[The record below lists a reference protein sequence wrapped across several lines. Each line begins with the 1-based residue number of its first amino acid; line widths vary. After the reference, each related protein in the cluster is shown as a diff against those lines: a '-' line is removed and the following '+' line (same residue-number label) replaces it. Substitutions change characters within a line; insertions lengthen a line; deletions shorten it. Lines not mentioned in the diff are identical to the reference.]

1 MRKCT
6 RIYKQDKYWIIN
18 VKDFSFGCRR
28 LLPKNVERIRVP
40 LNYVD
45 IIEKNIYN
53 IDSKI
58 CGIIDD
64 YKILHDSQK
73 VADYVIQF
81 LRTYLET
88 IAARIYAYENPDKPT
103 PIRGKDKW
111 YTQYIKALKETN
123 EYGYIWMFHHSLQI
137 VTSHYVPAEDGAVRF
152 MEGHINLLY
161 QLRNHMRE
169 MFGLNLMENLE
180 DYPQERN
187 EELNPYYRKIYNSL
201 REIQVEESAEHTKDR
216 YYIMRKKYRFVD
228 GRGFFEYTLA
238 YAQEEITKFDRFV
251 VYSFSDIPDNY
262 SIQCDFAHTSVD
274 FNGIDIDIKCLVA
287 WTVSIRPCELEK
299 IAAIA
304 GYEVTVRSYNTFYR
318 AMMKF
323 LSKKGM
329 NLLDILL
336 ADENDY
342 DIYSE
347 QVQIG
352 QTSKFAE
359 VFNKLRDIIINDKS
373 GCNIIRYLISFL
385 RNDVIRDQLADCPNN
400 RLSYL
405 YLKNEA
411 IPFDEMPY
419 ASSLYKHNVT
429 TSRLHRCLDIDDC
442 EHQYLSAIVNSEAYD
457 SNTLYVAIDEKSLD
471 YYLYEKD
478 IFNKSLYKSEKQ
490 QLRRIESFFNYL
502 YVKNY
507 FELTKAIIGK
517 LQQYTSEGVRDYLQT
532 INGKKE
538 VIERIDDNEK
548 KKIVSNIFKHSRL
561 GMIYGAAGTGK
572 TKVAEHIAKIFDD
585 KNILLLAN
593 TNAAKNNLQ
602 DRINNAFC
610 DCYTVHDYIK
620 NKNSNKI
627 YDLVIVD
634 ECSTVCNEDILQLFE
649 KCNSEAYLLLGDIHQ
664 IEAIKF
670 GNWFNFA
677 RYFIEKNSVYELSI
691 PYRAKNNNTL
701 LDMWSYV
708 RHYDENMFERLQA
721 NGYISTLDESIF
733 EKTEDEIILCLGYDG
748 LYGVNNIN
756 RYMQKVNP
764 SNPVEWGNWVYKV
777 GDKVLFNDNKRF
789 GSVLYNNL
797 KGTIVTIDRK
807 DEEIVFQIQIDKK
820 ISDRDIFYT
829 DLKLHDCAC
838 EGKSIVEF
846 SVKKRIEKDSDTDYS
861 EQVVPFQIAY
871 AVSIHKA
878 QGLEYKSVKVVITED
893 VDEQISHNI
902 FYTAITRTTDKLKI
916 YLSKET
922 QKKLATKFVESNV
935 GLKQAQIFAQHAGL
949 KLKNKLSS

>member
-1 MRKCT
+1 M
-6 RIYKQDKYWIIN
+6 
-18 VKDFSFGCRR
+18 KDFSFSCRR
-28 LLPKNVERIRVP
+28 LLPQNIERIREP

-64 YKILHDSQK
+64 YKVLRDSQK

-538 VIERIDDNEK
+538 VIEKIDDNEK

>member
-1 MRKCT
+1 M
-6 RIYKQDKYWIIN
+6 
-18 VKDFSFGCRR
+18 KDFSFSCRR
-28 LLPKNVERIRVP
+28 LLTQNIERIREP

-64 YKILHDSQK
+64 YKVLRDSQK

-103 PIRGKDKW
+103 PIKGKDKW

-152 MEGHINLLY
+152 MAGHINLLY
-161 QLRNHMRE
+161 QLRNQMRE

-216 YYIMRKKYRFVD
+216 YYIMRKKYRSVD

-304 GYEVTVRSYNTFYR
+304 GYEVTVRSDNTFYR

-538 VIERIDDNEK
+538 VIEKIDDNEK

-916 YLSKET
+916 YLSKES

>member
-1 MRKCT
+1 M
-6 RIYKQDKYWIIN
+6 
-18 VKDFSFGCRR
+18 KDFSFSCRR
-28 LLPKNVERIRVP
+28 LLPQNIERIREP

>member
-1 MRKCT
+1 M
-6 RIYKQDKYWIIN
+6 
-18 VKDFSFGCRR
+18 KDFSFSCRR
-28 LLPKNVERIRVP
+28 LLPQNIERIREP

-64 YKILHDSQK
+64 YKVLRDSQK

-538 VIERIDDNEK
+538 VIEKIDDNEK

-701 LDMWSYV
+701 LNMWSYV

-721 NGYISTLDESIF
+721 NGYISILDESIF

-764 SNPVEWGNWVYKV
+764 SNPIEWGNWVYKV

-789 GSVLYNNL
+789 GGVLYNNL
-797 KGTIVTIDRK
+797 KGTIVAIDRK
-807 DEEIVFQIQIDKK
+807 AEEIVFQIQIDKK

-829 DLKLHDCAC
+829 DFKLHDCAC

>member
-1 MRKCT
+1 M
-6 RIYKQDKYWIIN
+6 
-18 VKDFSFGCRR
+18 KDFSFSCRR
-28 LLPKNVERIRVP
+28 LLPQNIERIREP

-64 YKILHDSQK
+64 YKVLRDSQK

-538 VIERIDDNEK
+538 VIEKIDDNEK

-721 NGYISTLDESIF
+721 NGYISILDESIF

>member
-1 MRKCT
+1 M
-6 RIYKQDKYWIIN
+6 
-18 VKDFSFGCRR
+18 KDFSFSCRR
-28 LLPKNVERIRVP
+28 LLPQNIERIREP

-64 YKILHDSQK
+64 YKVLRDSQK

-180 DYPQERN
+180 DYPQEKN

-442 EHQYLSAIVNSEAYD
+442 EHQYLSAMVNNKAYD
-457 SNTLYVAIDEKSLD
+457 SNTLYVAVDEKSLD
-471 YYLYEKD
+471 YCLYEKD
-478 IFNKSLYKSEKQ
+478 IFNKNLYKSEKQ

-532 INGKKE
+532 INEKSE
-538 VIERIDDNEK
+538 AIEKIDDNEK

-602 DRINNAFC
+602 DRINAFC

-627 YDLVIVD
+627 YDIVIVD
-634 ECSTVCNEDILQLFE
+634 ECSTICNEDILQLLE

-677 RYFIEKNSVYELSI
+677 RYFIEKNSVYELST

-701 LDMWSYV
+701 LNMWSYV

-721 NGYISTLDESIF
+721 NGYISILDESIF

-756 RYMQKVNP
+756 RYMQKVNL
-764 SNPVEWGNWVYKV
+764 SNPIEWGNWVYKV

-789 GSVLYNNL
+789 GGVLYNNL
-797 KGTIVTIDRK
+797 KGTIVAIDRK
-807 DEEIVFQIQIDKK
+807 AEEIVFQIQIDKK
-820 ISDRDIFYT
+820 ISDRAIFYT

-878 QGLEYKSVKVVITED
+878 QGLEYKLNCNPRF
-893 VDEQISHNI
+893 H
-902 FYTAITRTTDKLKI
+902 TR
-916 YLSKET
+916 YL
-922 QKKLATKFVESNV
+922 
-935 GLKQAQIFAQHAGL
+935 G
-949 KLKNKLSS
+949 

>member
-1 MRKCT
+1 M
-6 RIYKQDKYWIIN
+6 
-18 VKDFSFGCRR
+18 KDFSFSCRR
-28 LLPKNVERIRVP
+28 LLPQNIERIREP

-64 YKILHDSQK
+64 YKVLRDSQK

-274 FNGIDIDIKCLVA
+274 FNGIDIDIKCLAA

-538 VIERIDDNEK
+538 VIEKIDDNEK

>member
-1 MRKCT
+1 M
-6 RIYKQDKYWIIN
+6 
-18 VKDFSFGCRR
+18 KDFSFGCRR

-507 FELTKAIIGK
+507 FELIKAIIGK

>member
-1 MRKCT
+1 M
-6 RIYKQDKYWIIN
+6 
-18 VKDFSFGCRR
+18 KDFSFGCRR

-429 TSRLHRCLDIDDC
+429 TSRLHRCLDIDYC

>member
-1 MRKCT
+1 MPQN
-6 RIYKQDKYWIIN
+6 I
-18 VKDFSFGCRR
+18 
-28 LLPKNVERIRVP
+28 ERIREP

-64 YKILHDSQK
+64 YKVLRDSQK

-216 YYIMRKKYRFVD
+216 YYIMRKKYRSVD

-304 GYEVTVRSYNTFYR
+304 GYEVTVRSDNTFYR

-373 GCNIIRYLISFL
+373 GCNVIRYLISFL

-405 YLKNEA
+405 YLKNET

-442 EHQYLSAIVNSEAYD
+442 EHQYLSAMVNNKAYD

-538 VIERIDDNEK
+538 VIEKIDDNEK

-820 ISDRDIFYT
+820 ISDRNIFYT

-846 SVKKRIEKDSDTDYS
+846 SVKKRIEKDSDADYS

-878 QGLEYKSVKVVITED
+878 QGLEYNSVKVVITED

>member
-1 MRKCT
+1 M
-6 RIYKQDKYWIIN
+6 N
-18 VKDFSFGCRR
+18 DFSFSCRR
-28 LLPKNVERIRVP
+28 LLTQNIERIREP

-64 YKILHDSQK
+64 YKVLRDSQK

-103 PIRGKDKW
+103 PIKGKDKW

-152 MEGHINLLY
+152 MAGHINLLY
-161 QLRNHMRE
+161 QLRNQMRE

-180 DYPQERN
+180 DYPLERN

-216 YYIMRKKYRFVD
+216 YYIMRKKYRSVD

-304 GYEVTVRSYNTFYR
+304 GYEVTVRSDNTFYR

-373 GCNIIRYLISFL
+373 RCNIIRYLISFL

-538 VIERIDDNEK
+538 VIEKIDDNEK

>member
-1 MRKCT
+1 M
-6 RIYKQDKYWIIN
+6 
-18 VKDFSFGCRR
+18 KDFSFGCRR

-517 LQQYTSEGVRDYLQT
+517 LQQYTSEGVRDYLRT

>member
-1 MRKCT
+1 M
-6 RIYKQDKYWIIN
+6 
-18 VKDFSFGCRR
+18 KDFSFGCRR

-548 KKIVSNIFKHSRL
+548 KKIVSNIFKHYRL

>member
-1 MRKCT
+1 M
-6 RIYKQDKYWIIN
+6 
-18 VKDFSFGCRR
+18 KDFSFGCRR

-677 RYFIEKNSVYELSI
+677 RYFIEKNSVYELST

-701 LDMWSYV
+701 LNMWSYV

-721 NGYISTLDESIF
+721 NGYISILDESIF

-756 RYMQKVNP
+756 RYMQKVNL
-764 SNPVEWGNWVYKV
+764 SNPIEWGNWVYKV

-789 GSVLYNNL
+789 GGVLYNNL
-797 KGTIVTIDRK
+797 KGTIVAIDRK
-807 DEEIVFQIQIDKK
+807 AEEIVFQIQIDKK
-820 ISDRDIFYT
+820 ISDRAIFYT

>member
-1 MRKCT
+1 M
-6 RIYKQDKYWIIN
+6 
-18 VKDFSFGCRR
+18 KDFSFGCRR

-602 DRINNAFC
+602 DRINNACC

>member
-1 MRKCT
+1 M
-6 RIYKQDKYWIIN
+6 
-18 VKDFSFGCRR
+18 KDFSFSCRR
-28 LLPKNVERIRVP
+28 LLPQNIERIREP

-64 YKILHDSQK
+64 YKVLRDSQK

-442 EHQYLSAIVNSEAYD
+442 EHQYLSPIVNSEAYD

-478 IFNKSLYKSEKQ
+478 IFNKSLYKSDKQ

-538 VIERIDDNEK
+538 VIEKIDDNEK

-764 SNPVEWGNWVYKV
+764 SNPIEWGNWVYKV
-777 GDKVLFNDNKRF
+777 GDKVLFSDNKRF
-789 GSVLYNNL
+789 GGVLYNNL
-797 KGTIVTIDRK
+797 KGTIVAIDRK
-807 DEEIVFQIQIDKK
+807 AEEIVFQIQIDKK

-829 DLKLHDCAC
+829 DFKLHDCAC

>member
-1 MRKCT
+1 M
-6 RIYKQDKYWIIN
+6 
-18 VKDFSFGCRR
+18 KDFSFSCRR
-28 LLPKNVERIRVP
+28 LLPQNIERIREP

-64 YKILHDSQK
+64 YKVLRDSQK

-538 VIERIDDNEK
+538 VIEKIDDNEK

-585 KNILLLAN
+585 KNIFLLAN

>member
-1 MRKCT
+1 M
-6 RIYKQDKYWIIN
+6 
-18 VKDFSFGCRR
+18 KDFSFGCRR

-807 DEEIVFQIQIDKK
+807 DEEIVFQIQIIMFGLLCLD
-820 ISDRDIFYT
+820 
-829 DLKLHDCAC
+829 
-838 EGKSIVEF
+838 
-846 SVKKRIEKDSDTDYS
+846 VKKNVRN
-861 EQVVPFQIAY
+861 
-871 AVSIHKA
+871 
-878 QGLEYKSVKVVITED
+878 KSHCID
-893 VDEQISHNI
+893 VLFMEHI
-902 FYTAITRTTDKLKI
+902 
-916 YLSKET
+916 
-922 QKKLATKFVESNV
+922 V
-935 GLKQAQIFAQHAGL
+935 
-949 KLKNKLSS
+949 

>member
-1 MRKCT
+1 M
-6 RIYKQDKYWIIN
+6 
-18 VKDFSFGCRR
+18 KDFSFGCRR

-359 VFNKLRDIIINDKS
+359 VFNKLRDIINDKS

-457 SNTLYVAIDEKSLD
+457 SNTLYVAIDEKSRD

>member
-1 MRKCT
+1 M
-6 RIYKQDKYWIIN
+6 
-18 VKDFSFGCRR
+18 KDFSFGCRR

-670 GNWFNFA
+670 VNWFNFA

>member
-1 MRKCT
+1 M
-6 RIYKQDKYWIIN
+6 
-18 VKDFSFGCRR
+18 KDFSFGCRR

-820 ISDRDIFYT
+820 
-829 DLKLHDCAC
+829 
-838 EGKSIVEF
+838 
-846 SVKKRIEKDSDTDYS
+846 
-861 EQVVPFQIAY
+861 
-871 AVSIHKA
+871 
-878 QGLEYKSVKVVITED
+878 
-893 VDEQISHNI
+893 
-902 FYTAITRTTDKLKI
+902 
-916 YLSKET
+916 
-922 QKKLATKFVESNV
+922 
-935 GLKQAQIFAQHAGL
+935 
-949 KLKNKLSS
+949 

>member
-1 MRKCT
+1 M
-6 RIYKQDKYWIIN
+6 
-18 VKDFSFGCRR
+18 KDFSFSCRR
-28 LLPKNVERIRVP
+28 LLPQNIERIREP

-64 YKILHDSQK
+64 YKVLRDSQK

-538 VIERIDDNEK
+538 VIEKIDDNEK

-721 NGYISTLDESIF
+721 NGYISILDESIL

-764 SNPVEWGNWVYKV
+764 SNPIEWGNWVYKV

-789 GSVLYNNL
+789 GGVLYNNL
-797 KGTIVTIDRK
+797 KGTIVAIDRK
-807 DEEIVFQIQIDKK
+807 AEEIVFQIQIDKK

-829 DLKLHDCAC
+829 DFKLHDCAC

>member
-1 MRKCT
+1 M
-6 RIYKQDKYWIIN
+6 
-18 VKDFSFGCRR
+18 KDFSFGCRR

-373 GCNIIRYLISFL
+373 G
-385 RNDVIRDQLADCPNN
+385 
-400 RLSYL
+400 
-405 YLKNEA
+405 
-411 IPFDEMPY
+411 
-419 ASSLYKHNVT
+419 
-429 TSRLHRCLDIDDC
+429 
-442 EHQYLSAIVNSEAYD
+442 
-457 SNTLYVAIDEKSLD
+457 
-471 YYLYEKD
+471 
-478 IFNKSLYKSEKQ
+478 
-490 QLRRIESFFNYL
+490 
-502 YVKNY
+502 
-507 FELTKAIIGK
+507 
-517 LQQYTSEGVRDYLQT
+517 
-532 INGKKE
+532 
-538 VIERIDDNEK
+538 
-548 KKIVSNIFKHSRL
+548 
-561 GMIYGAAGTGK
+561 
-572 TKVAEHIAKIFDD
+572 
-585 KNILLLAN
+585 
-593 TNAAKNNLQ
+593 
-602 DRINNAFC
+602 
-610 DCYTVHDYIK
+610 
-620 NKNSNKI
+620 
-627 YDLVIVD
+627 
-634 ECSTVCNEDILQLFE
+634 
-649 KCNSEAYLLLGDIHQ
+649 
-664 IEAIKF
+664 
-670 GNWFNFA
+670 
-677 RYFIEKNSVYELSI
+677 
-691 PYRAKNNNTL
+691 
-701 LDMWSYV
+701 
-708 RHYDENMFERLQA
+708 
-721 NGYISTLDESIF
+721 
-733 EKTEDEIILCLGYDG
+733 
-748 LYGVNNIN
+748 
-756 RYMQKVNP
+756 
-764 SNPVEWGNWVYKV
+764 
-777 GDKVLFNDNKRF
+777 
-789 GSVLYNNL
+789 
-797 KGTIVTIDRK
+797 
-807 DEEIVFQIQIDKK
+807 
-820 ISDRDIFYT
+820 
-829 DLKLHDCAC
+829 
-838 EGKSIVEF
+838 
-846 SVKKRIEKDSDTDYS
+846 
-861 EQVVPFQIAY
+861 
-871 AVSIHKA
+871 
-878 QGLEYKSVKVVITED
+878 
-893 VDEQISHNI
+893 
-902 FYTAITRTTDKLKI
+902 
-916 YLSKET
+916 
-922 QKKLATKFVESNV
+922 
-935 GLKQAQIFAQHAGL
+935 
-949 KLKNKLSS
+949 

>member
-1 MRKCT
+1 M
-6 RIYKQDKYWIIN
+6 
-18 VKDFSFGCRR
+18 KDFSFGCRR

-262 SIQCDFAHTSVD
+262 SIKCDFAHTSVD

>member
-1 MRKCT
+1 M
-6 RIYKQDKYWIIN
+6 
-18 VKDFSFGCRR
+18 
-28 LLPKNVERIRVP
+28 
-40 LNYVD
+40 NYID

-64 YKILHDSQK
+64 YKVLRDSQK

-88 IAARIYAYENPDKPT
+88 IAARIYVYENPDKPT

-161 QLRNHMRE
+161 QLRNQMRE

-216 YYIMRKKYRFVD
+216 YYIMRKKYRSVD

-304 GYEVTVRSYNTFYR
+304 GYEVTVRSDNTFYR

-373 GCNIIRYLISFL
+373 GCNVIRYLISFL

-405 YLKNEA
+405 YLKNET

-442 EHQYLSAIVNSEAYD
+442 EHQYLSAMVNSEAYD

-538 VIERIDDNEK
+538 VIEKIDDNEK

-602 DRINNAFC
+602 DRINAFC

-797 KGTIVTIDRK
+797 KGTIVAIDRK

-922 QKKLATKFVESNV
+922 QKKLATKFGESNV
-935 GLKQAQIFAQHAGL
+935 GLKQAQIFAQHAEL

>member
-1 MRKCT
+1 
-6 RIYKQDKYWIIN
+6 
-18 VKDFSFGCRR
+18 VKDFSFSCRR
-28 LLPKNVERIRVP
+28 LLPQNIERIREL

-64 YKILHDSQK
+64 YKVLRDSQK

-429 TSRLHRCLDIDDC
+429 TSRLHRCLDIDDF

-478 IFNKSLYKSEKQ
+478 IFNKNLYKSEKQ

-532 INGKKE
+532 INEKSE
-538 VIERIDDNEK
+538 AIEKIDDNEK

-572 TKVAEHIAKIFDD
+572 TKVAEHIAQIFDD

-593 TNAAKNNLQ
+593 TNATKNNLQ
-602 DRINNAFC
+602 DRINAFC

-627 YDLVIVD
+627 YDIVIVD
-634 ECSTVCNEDILQLFE
+634 ECSTICNEDILQLLE

-677 RYFIEKNSVYELSI
+677 RYFIEKNSVYELST

-721 NGYISTLDESIF
+721 NGYISILDESIF

-764 SNPVEWGNWVYKV
+764 SNPIEWGNWVYKV

-789 GSVLYNNL
+789 GGVLYNNL
-797 KGTIVTIDRK
+797 KGTIVAIDRK
-807 DEEIVFQIQIDKK
+807 AEEIVFQIQIDKK
-820 ISDRDIFYT
+820 ISDRAIFYT

>member
-1 MRKCT
+1 M
-6 RIYKQDKYWIIN
+6 
-18 VKDFSFGCRR
+18 KDFSFGCRR

-572 TKVAEHIAKIFDD
+572 TKVAEHIAQIFDD

-677 RYFIEKNSVYELSI
+677 RYFIEKNSVYELST

-721 NGYISTLDESIF
+721 NGYISILDESIF

>member
-1 MRKCT
+1 M
-6 RIYKQDKYWIIN
+6 
-18 VKDFSFGCRR
+18 KDFSFGCRR

-238 YAQEEITKFDRFV
+238 YAQEEITKFDRFF

>member
-1 MRKCT
+1 M
-6 RIYKQDKYWIIN
+6 
-18 VKDFSFGCRR
+18 KDFSFSCRR
-28 LLPKNVERIRVP
+28 LLPQNIERIREP

-58 CGIIDD
+58 CEIIDD
-64 YKILHDSQK
+64 YKVLRDSQK

-538 VIERIDDNEK
+538 VIEKIDDNEK

>member
-1 MRKCT
+1 M
-6 RIYKQDKYWIIN
+6 
-18 VKDFSFGCRR
+18 KDFSFGCRR

-359 VFNKLRDIIINDKS
+359 IFNKLRDIIINDKS

>member
-1 MRKCT
+1 M
-6 RIYKQDKYWIIN
+6 
-18 VKDFSFGCRR
+18 KDFSFGCRR
-28 LLPKNVERIRVP
+28 LLPQNVERIRVP

-137 VTSHYVPAEDGAVRF
+137 VTSHYVPVEDGAVRF

-161 QLRNHMRE
+161 QLRNQMRD

-180 DYPQERN
+180 DYPQEKN

-216 YYIMRKKYRFVD
+216 YYIMRKKYRSVD

-262 SIQCDFAHTSVD
+262 SIQCDFTYTSVD

-299 IAAIA
+299 IALIA
-304 GYEVTVRSYNTFYR
+304 GYEVTVRSDNTFYR

-336 ADENDY
+336 ADETDY
-342 DIYSE
+342 DIYRE

-385 RNDVIRDQLADCPNN
+385 RNDVIRDQLTDYPNN

-405 YLKNEA
+405 CLKNET

-442 EHQYLSAIVNSEAYD
+442 EHQYLSAMVNNKAYD
-457 SNTLYVAIDEKSLD
+457 SNTLYVAVDEKSLD
-471 YYLYEKD
+471 YCLYEKD
-478 IFNKSLYKSEKQ
+478 IFNKNLYKSEKQ

-532 INGKKE
+532 INEKNE
-538 VIERIDDNEK
+538 AIEKIDDNEK

-572 TKVAEHIAKIFDD
+572 TKVAEHIAQIFDD

-602 DRINNAFC
+602 DRINAFC

-627 YDLVIVD
+627 YDIVIVD
-634 ECSTVCNEDILQLFE
+634 ECSTICNEDILQLLE

-677 RYFIEKNSVYELSI
+677 RYFIEKNSVYELST

-721 NGYISTLDESIF
+721 NGYISILDESIF

-764 SNPVEWGNWVYKV
+764 SNPIEWGNWVYKV

-789 GSVLYNNL
+789 GGVLYNNL
-797 KGTIVTIDRK
+797 KGTIVAIDRK
-807 DEEIVFQIQIDKK
+807 AEEIVFQIQIDKK
-820 ISDRDIFYT
+820 ISDRAIFYT

-902 FYTAITRTTDKLKI
+902 FYTAITRITDKLKI

>member
-1 MRKCT
+1 M
-6 RIYKQDKYWIIN
+6 
-18 VKDFSFGCRR
+18 KDFSFGCRR

-318 AMMKF
+318 AMMRF

>member
-1 MRKCT
+1 M
-6 RIYKQDKYWIIN
+6 
-18 VKDFSFGCRR
+18 KDFSFSCRR
-28 LLPKNVERIRVP
+28 LLPQNIERIREP

-64 YKILHDSQK
+64 YKVLRDSQK

-538 VIERIDDNEK
+538 VIEKIDDNEK

-764 SNPVEWGNWVYKV
+764 SNPIEWGNWVYKV
-777 GDKVLFNDNKRF
+777 GDKVLFSDNKRF
-789 GSVLYNNL
+789 GGVLYNNL
-797 KGTIVTIDRK
+797 KGTIVAIDRK
-807 DEEIVFQIQIDKK
+807 AEEIVFQIQIDKK

-829 DLKLHDCAC
+829 DFKLHDCAC

>member
-1 MRKCT
+1 M
-6 RIYKQDKYWIIN
+6 
-18 VKDFSFGCRR
+18 KDFSFSCRR
-28 LLPKNVERIRVP
+28 LLPQNIERIREP

-64 YKILHDSQK
+64 YKVLRDSQK

-103 PIRGKDKW
+103 PIKGKDKW

-180 DYPQERN
+180 DYPQEKN

-442 EHQYLSAIVNSEAYD
+442 EHQYLSAMVNNKAYD
-457 SNTLYVAIDEKSLD
+457 SNTLYVAVDEKSLD
-471 YYLYEKD
+471 YCLYEKD
-478 IFNKSLYKSEKQ
+478 IFNKNLYKSEKQ

-532 INGKKE
+532 INEKSE
-538 VIERIDDNEK
+538 AIEKIDDNEK

-627 YDLVIVD
+627 YDIVIVD
-634 ECSTVCNEDILQLFE
+634 ECSTICNEDILQLLE

-677 RYFIEKNSVYELSI
+677 RYFIEKNSVYELST

-701 LDMWSYV
+701 LNMWSYV

-721 NGYISTLDESIF
+721 NGYISILDESIF

-756 RYMQKVNP
+756 RYMQKVNL
-764 SNPVEWGNWVYKV
+764 SNPIEWGNWVYKV

-789 GSVLYNNL
+789 GGVLYNNL
-797 KGTIVTIDRK
+797 KGTIVAIDRK
-807 DEEIVFQIQIDKK
+807 AEEIVFQIQIDKK
-820 ISDRDIFYT
+820 ISDRAIFYT

>member
-1 MRKCT
+1 M
-6 RIYKQDKYWIIN
+6 
-18 VKDFSFGCRR
+18 KDFSFGCRR

-871 AVSIHKA
+871 
-878 QGLEYKSVKVVITED
+878 D
-893 VDEQISHNI
+893 
-902 FYTAITRTTDKLKI
+902 
-916 YLSKET
+916 
-922 QKKLATKFVESNV
+922 
-935 GLKQAQIFAQHAGL
+935 
-949 KLKNKLSS
+949 

>member
-1 MRKCT
+1 M
-6 RIYKQDKYWIIN
+6 
-18 VKDFSFGCRR
+18 
-28 LLPKNVERIRVP
+28 
-40 LNYVD
+40 
-45 IIEKNIYN
+45 
-53 IDSKI
+53 
-58 CGIIDD
+58 
-64 YKILHDSQK
+64 HDSQK

>member
-1 MRKCT
+1 M
-6 RIYKQDKYWIIN
+6 
-18 VKDFSFGCRR
+18 KDFSFSCRR
-28 LLPKNVERIRVP
+28 LLPQNIERIREP

-64 YKILHDSQK
+64 YKVLRDSQK

-161 QLRNHMRE
+161 QLRNHMRD

-304 GYEVTVRSYNTFYR
+304 GYEVTVRSDNTFYR

-373 GCNIIRYLISFL
+373 GCNVIRYLISFL

-538 VIERIDDNEK
+538 VIEKIDDNEK

>member
-1 MRKCT
+1 M
-6 RIYKQDKYWIIN
+6 
-18 VKDFSFGCRR
+18 KDFSFSCRR
-28 LLPKNVERIRVP
+28 LLTQNIERIREP

-64 YKILHDSQK
+64 YKVLRDSQK

-103 PIRGKDKW
+103 PIKGKDKW

-152 MEGHINLLY
+152 MAGHINLLY
-161 QLRNHMRE
+161 QLRNQMRE

-216 YYIMRKKYRFVD
+216 YYIMRKKYRSVD

-304 GYEVTVRSYNTFYR
+304 GYEVTVRSDNTFYR

-538 VIERIDDNEK
+538 VIEKIDDNEK

-829 DLKLHDCAC
+829 NLN
-838 EGKSIVEF
+838 S
-846 SVKKRIEKDSDTDYS
+846 
-861 EQVVPFQIAY
+861 
-871 AVSIHKA
+871 
-878 QGLEYKSVKVVITED
+878 
-893 VDEQISHNI
+893 
-902 FYTAITRTTDKLKI
+902 
-916 YLSKET
+916 
-922 QKKLATKFVESNV
+922 
-935 GLKQAQIFAQHAGL
+935 
-949 KLKNKLSS
+949 

>member
-1 MRKCT
+1 M
-6 RIYKQDKYWIIN
+6 
-18 VKDFSFGCRR
+18 KDFSFGCRR

-561 GMIYGAAGTGK
+561 EMIYGAAGTGK

-764 SNPVEWGNWVYKV
+764 SNPVGWGNWVYKV